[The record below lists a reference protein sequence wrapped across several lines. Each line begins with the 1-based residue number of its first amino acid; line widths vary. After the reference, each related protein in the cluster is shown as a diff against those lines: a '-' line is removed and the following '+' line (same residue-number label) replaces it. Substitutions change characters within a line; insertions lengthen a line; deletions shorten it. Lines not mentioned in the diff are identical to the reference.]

1 MTRVRLRAMVVAQS
15 VLLPRVIMDVLFSQ
29 QHLKLVI
36 PPLKPTFSAGV
47 WCVVG
52 LVIHFISPLAPG
64 SRIGKGRNTDVHQE
78 EDSTHMVSENGWG
91 SRVDHGC

>member
-1 MTRVRLRAMVVAQS
+1 MRLTEVAVTQS
-15 VLLPRVIMDVLFSQ
+15 VLMPRVIMNGPFSQ

-36 PPLKPTFSAGV
+36 SPLEPTFSAGV

-64 SRIGKGRNTDVHQE
+64 SRIGKRRNTDVHHE
-78 EDSTHMVSENGWG
+78 SKIAHMVS
-91 SRVDHGC
+91 DK